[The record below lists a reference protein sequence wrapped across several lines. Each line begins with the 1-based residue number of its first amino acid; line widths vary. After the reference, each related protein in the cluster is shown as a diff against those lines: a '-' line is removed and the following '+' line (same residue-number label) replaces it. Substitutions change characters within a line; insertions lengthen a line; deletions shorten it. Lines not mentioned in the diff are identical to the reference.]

1 MIKAEDIKVT
11 EDEVIVEETVDCEK
25 VGFLDKVK
33 TGLKKH
39 GKKVAIAAAIGTVG
53 TVGLIGYALVK
64 KSPDVS
70 NVLDDVVTDVDFTEV
85 TDDITE

>member
-1 MIKAEDIKVT
+1 MINAEDIKVT

-25 VGFLDKVK
+25 VDFLDKVK

-53 TVGLIGYALVK
+53 LIGYALVK
-64 KSPDVS
+64 KTPDAS
-70 NVLDDVVTDVDFTEV
+70 NVLDDVVADVDFTEV
-85 TDDITE
+85 TDDIAE

>member
-1 MIKAEDIKVT
+1 MIKEEDIKVT
-11 EDEVIVEETVDCEK
+11 EDEVIVEETVDCAK

-53 TVGLIGYALVK
+53 LIGYTLVK
-64 KSPDVS
+64 KSPQDVS
-70 NVLDDVVTDVDFTEV
+70 DVLDDVVTDVDFTEV

>member
-53 TVGLIGYALVK
+53 LIGYALVK

>member
-1 MIKAEDIKVT
+1 MIKGEDIKVT

-53 TVGLIGYALVK
+53 LIGYALVK

-85 TDDITE
+85 NDDITE